1 MTNIN
6 PVKPNMDYVKKLLK
20 GRKAG
25 AELELSLADANNPEY
40 SESIAKRK
48 TEISQIDKA
57 LLVLYPVSDTLI
69 CNFELGIENCG
80 FVNKDISNCKKLR
93 RCDMCGN

>member
-25 AELELSLADANNPEY
+25 AELELSFADANNLEH
-40 SESIAKRK
+40 SESIDKRK
-48 TEISQIDKA
+48 DEISQIDKA
-57 LLVLYPVSDTLI
+57 LLVLYPVIKCEHKHIIGGDG
-69 CNFELGIENCG
+69 CFECVDCG
-80 FVNKDISNCKKLR
+80 VRGF
-93 RCDMCGN
+93 